1 MEFCVKGWNWGE
13 AKFRGSLLSFM
24 VDSKPAFEIPL
35 KEVSQVGGWVGMCVN
50 ECIGG
55 GVAGCTCQGN
65 SGIVKQLNFTH
76 TLPYT
81 YAHTHNQVITG
92 KNEVTLEFHQNEA
105 TPVSLVEMRFHIPNA
120 EGEGDA
126 VAAFRDKALAHA
138 DIIQATGD
146 AIVTFT
152 EIQTLTPRYM
162 HMVACNVSCY
172 NVHVRSCSVI

>member
-1 MEFCVKGWNWGE
+1 MYLSRKQWYSE
-13 AKFRGSLLSFM
+13 A
-24 VDSKPAFEIPL
+24 
-35 KEVSQVGGWVGMCVN
+35 
-50 ECIGG
+50 
-55 GVAGCTCQGN
+55 T
-65 SGIVKQLNFTH
+65 QLHTH
-76 TLPYT
+76 TPIHIR
-81 YAHTHNQVITG
+81 HTHNQVITG

-105 TPVSLVEMRFHIPNA
+105 TSVSLVEMRFHIPNA

-162 HMVACNVSCY
+162 VACNVSCY
-172 NVHVRSCSVI
+172 NVHVRSCSIYDSCTCSMQYDSCYIQGTCSMRTV